1 MNIPTHPAK
10 RLLNASLLL
19 VLAGTAQARNVD
31 YVDVTKGDGIYLNHG
46 RVEVSVINGEYAQVS
61 SGNTVPFHM
70 RMKAGCKSGDVIK
83 SAFVSY
89 GQENVSGGIL
99 EASPNY
105 KVTLNPPANK
115 TMSYTPAEMQV
126 PLNRLGV
133 DPVQMCRDGL
143 QAKMAQGMSK
153 LQVMNSDQTFG
164 QVVTFTGVAGCGK
177 SNKSGQD
184 FDKDTYADQ
193 LTVVCK
199 AGPVAPGGGT
209 VQAPKLPITAVPLGG
224 NGQVQL
230 GANPLNITEGEIM
243 AGGMQ
248 HYVGTCPAQLSM
260 AVKLKGSGKGK
271 VRVHVVDGSDKIW
284 ESVPLDYDGTQGYK
298 QMNFFYN
305 LPALPAYMNTQKQR
319 SFRLFVELKDENAN
333 SFTWSP
339 KGDLDTFAWSHTCK
353 PALNV
358 PLGQGGGQGGVQFAP
373 QPQDNGPGAVM
384 VKPVAPGKPLTPVAP
399 ASVPQVKT
407 PVPAK
412 PATPALPNGSLQA
425 VPIKPIPRPAP
436 QVAPPSTGT
445 EPKALLL
452 PAVQKAQESEDGR

>member
-1 MNIPTHPAK
+1 MNVSTHPAH
-10 RLLNASLLL
+10 RLLNAGLLL

-46 RVEVSVINGEYAQVS
+46 RVEVSVVNGEYAQIS
-61 SGNTVPFHM
+61 SGNSVRFHM

-83 SAFVSY
+83 SAFVAY
-89 GQENVSGGIL
+89 GQETVVDGIL

-153 LQVMNSDQTFG
+153 LQIMNSDQTYG
-164 QVVTFTGVAGCGK
+164 QVVTFSGVAACGK
-177 SNKSGQD
+177 ADKSGQD
-184 FDKDTYADQ
+184 FGKDTYADQ
-193 LTVVCK
+193 LTVICK
-199 AGPVAPGGGT
+199 AGPVAPGGNT
-209 VQAPKLPITAVPLGG
+209 VQAPKGPITAVPLGG

-230 GANPLNITEGEIM
+230 GANPLMITEGEII

-248 HYVGTCPAQLSM
+248 HYVGTCPAQLPM

-284 ESVPLDYDGTQGYK
+284 ESVPMDYDGTQGVK

-305 LPALPAYMNTQKQR
+305 LPALPAYLNTQKQR
-319 SFRLFVELKDENAN
+319 SFRLFVELKDQKAN
-333 SFTWSP
+333 SFSWSP

-353 PALNV
+353 PVVNV
-358 PLGQGGGQGGVQFAP
+358 PIGGQVGGHGGVQFAP
-373 QPQDNGPGAVM
+373 KPQGGTGSDAPT
-384 VKPVAPGKPLTPVAP
+384 VKPVAPPVAP
-399 ASVPQVKT
+399 VKPLAPVQAAPVT
-407 PVPAK
+407 P
-412 PATPALPNGSLQA
+412 T
-425 VPIKPIPRPAP
+425 PRPTL
-436 QVAPPSTGT
+436 QVAPPKPGT
-445 EPKALLL
+445 EKPAGLLL
-452 PAVQKAQESEDGR
+452 PAVQKAQESEGGR